1 MIAHGPFFHDP
12 VQIVGGDAVGEAP
25 GDVADRRAPLLVAH
39 HLGVDEHGALL
50 AAVHGVLCGKGQTRE
65 VPLDAD
71 AELFRLFF
79 KETARPGGAGLVHG
93 EILDEAALQP
103 HVFGILPPD
112 LENGVHFRA
121 DECRSRGMGRDLVDH
136 HVRPGQ
142 IPDEMAPRAGH
153 AHGLHVRKLP
163 VPFKDIPEPRPHRLD
178 GTAGGHEVV
187 LRHDLTVFIHEH
199 DVGGD
204 GTDVDAEEH
213 AGTALQRQAQA
224 APDRIVVRRERGSR
238 RSAGGGGRRAA
249 LRDARLGTPRQAVRF
264 RSVRQGGGGRTERRH
279 EPCGN
284 LRPAI
289 RRSPASRR
297 GHADRP

>member
-1 MIAHGPFFHDP
+1 
-12 VQIVGGDAVGEAP
+12 
-25 GDVADRRAPLLVAH
+25 
-39 HLGVDEHGALL
+39 
-50 AAVHGVLCGKGQTRE
+50 
-65 VPLDAD
+65 
-71 AELFRLFF
+71 
-79 KETARPGGAGLVHG
+79 
-93 EILDEAALQP
+93 
-103 HVFGILPPD
+103 
-112 LENGVHFRA
+112 
-121 DECRSRGMGRDLVDH
+121 MGRDLVDH

-142 IPDEMAPRAGH
+142 IPDEMAARTGH
-153 AHGLHVRKLP
+153 AHGLYVRKLP
-163 VPFKDIPEPRPHRLD
+163 VPLKDIPEPRPYRLN

-238 RSAGGGGRRAA
+238 RNAGGGGRRAA

-279 EPCGN
+279 EPCGK